1 MCITILSCNMRKIV
15 FHGNLKDIKGNSL
28 IYNSN
33 YLYFPLTKCVIFF
46 KFKMVQNFK
55 ALVLTAT
62 FCLISCLRNNLETKS
77 MLMFTSSHRASTQ
90 GF

>member
-1 MCITILSCNMRKIV
+1 VQEDFTGESSVHHDSQLQYEKIV

-46 KFKMVQNFK
+46 QIQNGPELQSSSSNSNILFN
-55 ALVLTAT
+55 LMLEEQ
-62 FCLISCLRNNLETKS
+62 FRN
-77 MLMFTSSHRASTQ
+77 
-90 GF
+90 